1 MLKNYFKIAWRNLW
15 RNRIFSLINLIGLA
29 LGIAAF
35 VFILEYISYEYSYNR
50 MHRQSPQI
58 YKVLLEAEINGSL
71 TNYDYTPPGLAPLIK
86 EKFSEI
92 KNYCRITTGLGGGTI
107 THINPNNKSEISS
120 FRESN
125 MAYVDASFF
134 QLFDFPLIKGNPSDL
149 SKPNQVAISST
160 YSQKFF
166 GRQEALG
173 KTITLFNQF
182 GETHYTI
189 AAVFEDFPKNS
200 DLQLEILL
208 SIQTLGNPANL
219 NGNDW
224 ANLNSFDSGFL
235 ATYFLVNEK
244 TDYQALEQKI
254 NRLKKELKPE
264 SQETILLQPFGSI
277 HLGQSLNDR
286 YLSAGSL
293 AFVYLIGIVGIL
305 ILSIA
310 WLNYINLSTALSL
323 KRAKEVGI
331 RKVIGAR
338 RGQLIAQFM
347 GESCLL
353 NLIGLLLAF
362 VLMEIFQKTYNR
374 IVDKPLA
381 LDVLTQDGFW
391 LWGAAFLLVGTLTSG
406 AYTAFTL
413 SAFQPVKIL
422 KGVFTRSGKGLMLR
436 KVLVVFQFSVSIALI
451 ASTLIVFKQLNYM
464 QNTRLG
470 MNPEQ
475 VLVIVGPEVSLDD
488 PSKSNKKQIFSDKL
502 AQLSYIEKFSLSGS
516 VPSKWYNFNTS
527 GITRLNASKED
538 ANKSYAINII
548 DHRYLDTYQITLA
561 AGQNFRAEDCNKS
574 WANVEKLII
583 NEKACQLLG
592 FDSPESAI
600 HQPIQWWGKNYKIT
614 GVLKDYHH
622 QALQSKIE
630 AMIFVPQINN
640 RFYSLRIQT
649 KDIQN
654 KITELGKLYEA
665 SFPGNPY
672 EYFFMDERYNK
683 QYQTEIQYG
692 RIFTI
697 ASSLAILIACL
708 GLFGLAAFTVEQRTK
723 EIGIRKVMGA
733 SMQNIVTLIT
743 RDFMRLVVIALV
755 IAIPFAWYFSNQ
767 WLQDFAYKTEIPWWI
782 FALAGTLACTIAFL
796 TIAWHSFK
804 AASANPVDVLRNE

>member
-107 THINPNNKSEISS
+107 THINPNNKSEINSY
-120 FRESN
+120 RESK

-182 GETHYTI
+182 GETQYTI

-208 SIQTLGNPANL
+208 SIQTLANPANL

-264 SQETILLQPFGSI
+264 SRETILLQPFGSI

-362 VLMEIFQKTYNR
+362 VLMEIFQKTYNG

-381 LDVLTQDGFW
+381 LHVLIQDGFW
-391 LWGAAFLLVGTLTSG
+391 LWGAAFLLIGTLTSG

-451 ASTLIVFKQLNYM
+451 ASTLIVFKQLSYM

-475 VLVIVGPEVSLDD
+475 VLVIVGPDVSLEDQ
-488 PSKSNKKQIFSDKL
+488 SKSNKKQIFTDKL

-516 VPSKWYNFNTS
+516 VPSQWYNFNTS
-527 GITRLNASKED
+527 GITRPNASKDD

-548 DHRYLDTYQITLA
+548 DHRYLDTYQIPLV
-561 AGQNFRAEDCNKS
+561 AGQNFRAEDCNKP
-574 WANVEKLII
+574 WENVEKLII
-583 NEKACQLLG
+583 NEKACKLLG
-592 FDSPESAI
+592 FDAPESAI
-600 HQPIQWWGKNYKIT
+600 NQTIQWGKDYKIT

-630 AMIFVPQINN
+630 AMIFVPQTNN
-640 RFYSLRIQT
+640 GFYSLRIQT

-654 KITELGKLYEA
+654 KITELGKLYDT

-672 EYFFMDERYNK
+672 EYFFMDEHYSK

-767 WLQDFAYKTEIPWWI
+767 WLQDFAYKTKIPWWI